1 MSFHSVFLI
10 AGSLTIAG
18 TLVSLR
24 REHIRPEYSVSW
36 LAVGAVL
43 TGMAL
48 FPNLAKRFSAILGLE
63 PQTFFLILGGALISA
78 LVFGISRVVSRLR
91 DENVLLAQ
99 KIAILE
105 FRIEGLPQED
115 GFKKAQ

>member
-1 MSFHSVFLI
+1 MSFHSIFLT
-10 AGSLTIAG
+10 AGALTIIG

-24 REHIRPEYSVSW
+24 RERIRPEYSISW
-36 LAVGAVL
+36 LVVGAVI

-48 FPNLAKRFSAILGLE
+48 FPKFVNRFSAILGLDN
-63 PQTFFLILGGALISA
+63 QTFFLMLSGALVSA

-99 KIAILE
+99 KIAVLE

>member
-10 AGSLTIAG
+10 AGILTIAG

-24 REHIRPEYSVSW
+24 RERIRPEYSVSW
-36 LAVGAVL
+36 LAMGAVL

-48 FPNLAKRFSAILGLE
+48 FPGLVNRFSAVFGLE
-63 PQTFFLILGGALISA
+63 PPTFFLILSGALISA
-78 LVFGISRVVSRLR
+78 LVFEISRVVSRLR

-99 KIAILE
+99 KIAVLE
-105 FRIEGLPQED
+105 FRIDGLPQED
-115 GFKKAQ
+115 GFKKTQ

>member
-1 MSFHSVFLI
+1 MTFHTIFLI
-10 AGSLTIAG
+10 AGALTIIG

-24 REHIRPEYSVSW
+24 RERIRPEYSISW
-36 LAVGAVL
+36 LSVGAVL
-43 TGMAL
+43 TCMAL
-48 FPNLAKRFSAILGLE
+48 FPNVVHRFAAILGLDNL
-63 PQTFFLILGGALISA
+63 TFFLILSGALISA
-78 LVFGISRVVSRLR
+78 LVFGISRVVSKLR

-99 KIAILE
+99 KIAVLE